1 MLSLPIAVKVS
12 IKKPESNNKAGN
24 PDIFWNLLLFRVAIT
39 D

>member
-24 PDIFWNLLLFRVAIT
+24 PDIFGIYCSLELR
-39 D
+39 